1 VDIWIWISNFLKKM
15 NAVVHNLRLEL
26 SGAMEKRK
34 GESGE
39 RK

>member
-1 VDIWIWISNFLKKM
+1 M